1 MKYIISIICGALFF
15 SCGSR
20 KVEIQKTN
28 TEIKTVSKEI
38 SKTIDTSN
46 IEIKFNY
53 EYNTYTIEAKDN
65 LKPFI
70 YNNKTYLN
78 VVLKHL
84 NTKDNTIYKKDIK
97 VVKTNAKDVI
107 INSKEIAKTKIVDK
121 KESMFKYFIILI
133 VVFLLYLF
141 LKFRKFF
148 LI

>member
-1 MKYIISIICGALFF
+1 MKYITIIICGVLFF

-28 TEIKTVSKEI
+28 TEIKTVSKEM

-46 IEIKFNY
+46 IEVKFNY
-53 EYNTYTIEAKDN
+53 EHNTYTIEAKDN

-78 VVLKHL
+78 VILKHL

-107 INSKEIAKTKIVDK
+107 INSREIVKTKIVDK

>member
-1 MKYIISIICGALFF
+1 MKYITSIICGILFF

-38 SKTIDTSN
+38 FKTVDTSN
-46 IEIKFNY
+46 IEVKFNY
-53 EYNTYTIEAKDN
+53 EYNTFTIEAKDN

-84 NTKDNTIYKKDIK
+84 NTKDNTIYKKDVK
-97 VVKTNAKDVI
+97 VVKTNTKDVI

-121 KESMFKYFIILI
+121 KENMFKYFIILI

>member
-28 TEIKTVSKEI
+28 TEIK
-38 SKTIDTSN
+38 DTSN